1 MIHQDVLSPREN
13 LEIAKTGFSFG
24 AKNDENRLQ
33 ETLSAENKTN
43 LPTISKAKDTCHS
56 IETSRGVQLM
66 AADFNNSSID
76 QILSR
81 TSAAEFRNSCNDSIR
96 STSSP
101 ATDIYDR
108 DSDVYSLLQQ
118 HNDLLEN
125 EAPMED
131 ETTIQEISGTS
142 EEEEIEQITSPP
154 QPVSESVLVSDEYS
168 ADILAHVKRTEVRLG
183 RFPPIF

>member
-1 MIHQDVLSPREN
+1 M
-13 LEIAKTGFSFG
+13 
-24 AKNDENRLQ
+24 
-33 ETLSAENKTN
+33 SA
-43 LPTISKAKDTCHS
+43 DY
-56 IETSRGVQLM
+56 
-66 AADFNNSSID
+66 NNSSIE

-108 DSDVYSLLQQ
+108 ESDVYSLLPQ

-142 EEEEIEQITSPP
+142 EEELEQITRPP

-168 ADILAHVKRTEVRLG
+168 ADILAHVKRTEVRLDVTLSSAPNNG
-183 RFPPIF
+183 QEFWSAAPLNESMNKYDIYIFS